1 MNVTILEKKLVNLLI
16 NKIEILLCIILNVY
30 KKMIQNLILI
40 LTIISVVSAVQ
51 ILYESKF
58 LLDNENWQIIGNKK
72 VEPAVH
78 QSYSLGPE
86 MSHYIMFKDNLINV
100 EHKHPDDRSLWYFES
115 PEITINPLQKSGTTA
130 SKNFKPK
137 YPTVMTFTM
146 TSFVGDFSSLNED
159 TNLVKIRNG
168 DRCFTF
174 KSPIYNGKTTTFNVP
189 FSSQLW
195 KKERT
200 RENITDKEMKEIFI
214 GTFTIEILGDWT
226 RGYEVIGLDNVIIYA

>member
-1 MNVTILEKKLVNLLI
+1 MMRI
-16 NKIEILLCIILNVY
+16 
-30 KKMIQNLILI
+30 LILI
-40 LTIISVVSAVQ
+40 LTIISAVRAVQ
-51 ILYESKF
+51 VLHQSKF
-58 LLDNENWQIIGNKK
+58 LMDNENWQITGNKK
-72 VEPAVH
+72 IEPAAH
-78 QSYSLGPE
+78 QSYNIDRE
-86 MSHYIMFKDNLINV
+86 MSHYIMFKDNLVNV
-100 EHKHPDDRSLWYFES
+100 DYKHLNDKSLWYFES
-115 PEITINPLQKSGTTA
+115 PEITINPLQKSGTTS

-174 KSPIYNGKTTTFNVP
+174 KSPNYDGKTTTFNVP
-189 FSSQLW
+189 FNSQLW

-200 RENITDKEMKEIFI
+200 NDSITDKEMREIFI

-226 RGYEVIGLDNVIIYA
+226 RGYEVVGLDNVIIYA

>member
-1 MNVTILEKKLVNLLI
+1 MMRI
-16 NKIEILLCIILNVY
+16 
-30 KKMIQNLILI
+30 LILI
-40 LTIISVVSAVQ
+40 LTIISAVSSAQV
-51 ILYESKF
+51 LYQNKF
-58 LLDNENWQIIGNKK
+58 LMDNENWQITGNKK
-72 VEPAVH
+72 IEPAAH
-78 QSYSLGPE
+78 QSYNIDNEL
-86 MSHYIMFKDNLINV
+86 SHYIMFKDNLVNV
-100 EHKHPDDRSLWYFES
+100 DYKHPNDKSLWYFES
-115 PEITINPLQKSGTTA
+115 PEITINPLQKAGTTA
-130 SKNFKPK
+130 SKKFKPK

-174 KSPIYNGKTTTFNVP
+174 KSPNYDGKTRTFNVP
-189 FSSQLW
+189 FNSQLW

-200 RENITDKEMKEIFI
+200 NGSITDNEMREIFI